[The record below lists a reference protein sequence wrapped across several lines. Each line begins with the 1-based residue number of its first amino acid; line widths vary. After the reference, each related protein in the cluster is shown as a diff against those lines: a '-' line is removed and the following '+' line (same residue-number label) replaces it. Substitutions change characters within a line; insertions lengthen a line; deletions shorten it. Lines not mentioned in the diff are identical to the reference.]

1 MEGDPVGRV
10 SKIWCPI
17 EGCVSLAGHVYMTA
31 RHQHL
36 EHCRCYCGWIGAS
49 KGQRQHAAQ
58 VARRHRDAGTVDPC
72 GVHAIAEII
81 PGLPF
86 PRPAAPEPPD
96 PNERPE
102 IIL

>member
-1 MEGDPVGRV
+1 MGRV

-17 EGCVSLAGHVYMTA
+17 EDCVSLAGHVYMTL

-36 EHCRCYCGWIGAS
+36 EHCRCVCGWVGAV
-49 KGQRQHAAQ
+49 KGHNQHCGQRG
-58 VARRHRDAGTVDPC
+58 RRYRDAGIPDPC
-72 GVHAIAEII
+72 PSHVIAEII
-81 PGLPF
+81 PGLT
-86 PRPAAPEPPD
+86 RPADPLPEPPD